1 MPRVLPALIG
11 IREEAERVITNMYPV
26 QDKCQEGYG
35 EVSMAAVWLS
45 KRAADKV
52 DTRESQRELS
62 PARLIGMTKPEA
74 ESKTSCWHSMMVPQL
89 RIKVALKKLPGCY
102 YANM

>member
-1 MPRVLPALIG
+1 MPRVFPALMG
-11 IREEAERVITNMYPV
+11 IREEANRVINNTYPV

-35 EVSMAAVWLS
+35 EVRMAAVWLS

-62 PARLIGMTKPEA
+62 LARLIGMTKTEV
-74 ESKTSCWHSMMVPQL
+74 ESKTACWQSMMVPQL
-89 RIKVALKKLPGCY
+89 RVIVALKKFPGCY
-102 YANM
+102 YTNM